1 MAKPGLD
8 RERRSNA
15 VLAALSRSDFD
26 LLQPHLE
33 AVRVEFRQLLQ
44 SANRRVQHVYFLD
57 RGFASVV
64 AISGRGRQ
72 QAEVAMVGREGMTGL
87 CVVLGVDRSPCDV
100 FMQTEGLAQRI
111 GANDLRACMDSS
123 LTLLGAL
130 LRYAHAYAVQSNY
143 TALANARG
151 KVGERV
157 ARWLLLAHD
166 RTDGATLCL
175 THEFLASMLGSRR
188 AGVSMAMGS
197 FEKRGMIEM
206 TRGTVTIKDRAA
218 LEVAANGLYSV
229 PEADA
234 KRTLA

>member
-8 RERRSNA
+8 REHRSNS

-26 LLQPHLE
+26 LLQPYLE
-33 AVRVEFRQLLQ
+33 PEPVKSRQLLQ
-44 SANRRVQHVYFLD
+44 SASRRVQHVYFLD

-72 QAEVAMVGREGMTGL
+72 QAEVAMVGREGIAGL
-87 CVVLGVDRSPCDV
+87 CVVLGGDRSPCDV
-100 FMQTEGLAQRI
+100 VMQTEGLAQRI
-111 GANDLRACMDSS
+111 GVNDLRTCLDSS
-123 LTLLGAL
+123 PTLLNAL
-130 LRYAHAYAVQSNY
+130 LRYAHADAVQSNY

-157 ARWLLLAHD
+157 ARWLLMAHD
-166 RTDGATLCL
+166 RSEGDTLWL

-197 FEKRGMIEM
+197 FEKRGMIAM

-218 LEVAANGLYSV
+218 LEVAANGLYGI
-229 PEADA
+229 PESDA

>member
-8 RERRSNA
+8 REHRSNS
-15 VLAALSRSDFD
+15 VLAALSRSDLN

-33 AVRVEFRQLLQ
+33 AVRLESRQLLQ

-72 QAEVAMVGREGMTGL
+72 QAEVAMVGREGLTGL

-111 GANDLRACMDSS
+111 AANDLRACIGSS
-123 LTLLGAL
+123 PTLLDAL
-130 LRYAHAYAVQSNY
+130 LRYVHAYAVQSNY
-143 TALANARG
+143 AALANARG

-157 ARWLLLAHD
+157 ARWLLMAHD
-166 RTDGATLCL
+166 RSEGDTVWL

-197 FEKRGMIEM
+197 FEKRGMIAI

-218 LEVAANGLYSV
+218 LEVAANGLYGV

-234 KRTLA
+234 KRTVA